1 MDRLS
6 TDNLSAEIK
15 RFSRGRRKTA
25 TTISDFVVDSNGD
38 TLEDIINVRVSD
50 AKFRDLKGS
59 TPIGRRCKQFFGI
72 QEPMTRYEFH
82 EQLRRLYKC
91 CLKGVKDLHELHL
104 RRSLGLDIL
113 EDIISRVNPEYIMVS
128 HVIHLIWCIMSCIH
142 HFQLRLKTSETGVIS
157 WSRRKKSEHCLKV
170 YRRLIRI
177 IDKDMYRIAV
187 GAIVTFYREGR
198 LWEIEFG
205 CTVLI
210 VEILENHVDMKE
222 DLDDILHTI
231 EVATIENGEEAK
243 YLTKVLCEI
252 MKNIKWKKMTM
263 YLIAKI
269 LTMIESSIKPNPNDT
284 FNYIYVRKG
293 FELCVK
299 NAVRNLH
306 SKDLIRVLFI
316 LMNRINSNVH
326 DKDSIVCFGNIAI
339 FTAQI
344 YSYRAGDISF
354 SEGPLPIII
363 SLFKSTSAIVVLFG
377 LKIAQKILD
386 RQQNGENFLSPKIFF
401 QDCDYFLKIR
411 SCRQQDKN
419 LFKRMRRL
427 IYQII
432 MNSFLVSVGKTQL
445 ENVYRTVALLIIEIP
460 CGYSASCIVTMAM
473 SIQEYAFKI
482 TSKDLVRSH
491 HLHATVLALLT
502 LICYT
507 HNAKIFYQYVRTI
520 IERRAELAPHLN
532 PPLKTQYEYSQHH
545 ILWNKPDLFFEDWE
559 ARYGLWKCF
568 RGKRRFKQYL
578 QDRLP

>member
-1 MDRLS
+1 MLRLS

-15 RFSRGRRKTA
+15 RFSMSPRGRRKTEA
-25 TTISDFVVDSNGD
+25 TISDFVEENNADTVDN
-38 TLEDIINVRVSD
+38 IINVRVSD
-50 AKFRDLKGS
+50 AKFRDLKES
-59 TPIGRRCKQFFGI
+59 IPISRRCKQFFGI
-72 QEPMTRYEFH
+72 REPMTRREFH
-82 EQLRRLYKC
+82 KQLDRLYKC
-91 CLKGVKDLHELHL
+91 CLKGVRDLHELHL

-113 EDIISRVNPEYIMVS
+113 EDIISRVNPEHIMIS

-170 YRRLIRI
+170 YRRLIKI

-187 GAIVTFYREGR
+187 NAIVTFYREGK

-210 VEILENHVDMKE
+210 VEILENHVYMRE
-222 DLDDILHTI
+222 DLDDILYTI
-231 EVATIENGEEAK
+231 EIATIENAEEAK

-252 MKNIKWKKMTM
+252 MKNIKWKNMTM

-269 LTMIESSIKPNPNDT
+269 LTVIESSIQPKPHDT
-284 FNYIYVRKG
+284 FNYIYLRKG

-299 NAVRNLH
+299 NAIRNLH

-316 LMNRINSNVH
+316 LMNKMNSNIYN
-326 DKDSIVCFGNIAI
+326 KDIIVCFGNIAI

-344 YSYRAGDISF
+344 YSYRSGDTCF

-363 SLFKSTSAIVVLFG
+363 SLFQSTSPIVVLFG

-386 RQQNGENFLSPKIFF
+386 RMKNGEHFLSPKIFF
-401 QDCDYFLKIR
+401 QDCDYYLKIR
-411 SCRQQDKN
+411 SCRQQDKS
-419 LFKRMRRL
+419 LFKRMRQL

-432 MNSFLVSVGKTQL
+432 MNSFLVSNDKTQL

-473 SIQEYAFKI
+473 SIQEYAFRI
-482 TSKDLVRSH
+482 TTKDLVRS
-491 HLHATVLALLT
+491 
-502 LICYT
+502 
-507 HNAKIFYQYVRTI
+507 I
-520 IERRAELAPHLN
+520 IYM
-532 PPLKTQYEYSQHH
+532 PL
-545 ILWNKPDLFFEDWE
+545 F
-559 ARYGLWKCF
+559 
-568 RGKRRFKQYL
+568 
-578 QDRLP
+578 